1 MRSLVVTVIII
12 NCAHCTEITVERQQC
27 RRKKCLEAEPTAH
40 VRDETFRFE
49 DWKTQW
55 RHHSPPGLIT

>member
-27 RRKKCLEAEPTAH
+27 RRKKCLEAEPTTAH
-40 VRDETFRFE
+40 VRDER
-49 DWKTQW
+49 
-55 RHHSPPGLIT
+55 RSGLRTGKLSGAIILPRG